1 VLVPGDDLAV
11 GRLGGWEAGAGAE
24 GPAVAG
30 GVLEV
35 VEEPVGEGLVLERL
49 AVLLPVDGP
58 PDPVPPAAGVVGDLL
73 RVPEPDVVTVHLLVA
88 PVRLACLLLPGGA
101 ATR

>member
-11 GRLGGWEAGAGAE
+11 GGLGGWEAGAGAE

-35 VEEPVGEGLVLERL
+35 VEEPVGEGLVLE
-49 AVLLPVDGP
+49 
-58 PDPVPPAAGVVGDLL
+58 
-73 RVPEPDVVTVHLLVA
+73 
-88 PVRLACLLLPGGA
+88 
-101 ATR
+101 

>member
-35 VEEPVGEGLVLERL
+35 VEEPVGEGLVLE
-49 AVLLPVDGP
+49 
-58 PDPVPPAAGVVGDLL
+58 
-73 RVPEPDVVTVHLLVA
+73 
-88 PVRLACLLLPGGA
+88 
-101 ATR
+101 